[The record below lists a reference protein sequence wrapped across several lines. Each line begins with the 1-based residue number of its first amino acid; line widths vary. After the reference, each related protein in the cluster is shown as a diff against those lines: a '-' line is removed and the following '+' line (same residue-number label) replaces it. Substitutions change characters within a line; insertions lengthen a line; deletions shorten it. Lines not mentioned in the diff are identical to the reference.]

1 MLNLEE
7 ECVSCLRLQ
16 GRCRVYSCGIWRIW
30 RLQNHWQRGRAL
42 AYRALDSSFSGP
54 CHFSPCLSGQPQCR
68 HGMVKR
74 MACFDVDEKRTE
86 ALRMPGDH
94 SSHYLRGFTA
104 LATLFSMLCSSPARI
119 DCAEL
124 RSNERTTSEKCSQ
137 WMSVLL
143 ILLFV
148 GGAGGL
154 YKSYSAALLI

>member
-1 MLNLEE
+1 
-7 ECVSCLRLQ
+7 
-16 GRCRVYSCGIWRIW
+16 
-30 RLQNHWQRGRAL
+30 
-42 AYRALDSSFSGP
+42 
-54 CHFSPCLSGQPQCR
+54 
-68 HGMVKR
+68 